1 MTPLDKSLKRGLNIG
16 GRDYVITIDPQALK
30 ITEKGR
36 RIGLELKWADIVSGE
51 SALAV
56 ALHASLGKFQHEPK
70 VLARKNTE
78 TPKPNPRTR
87 ASPGPRRMTKK
98 RASRK
103 S

>member
-1 MTPLDKSLKRGLNIG
+1 MN

-70 VLARKNTE
+70 VVARKIADP
-78 TPKPNPRTR
+78 PKLNPRTKK
-87 ASPGPRRMTKK
+87 SISPRRLSKK
-98 RASRK
+98 RASKR

>member
-1 MTPLDKSLKRGLNIG
+1 MTPLDKSLKRGLKLN

-30 ITEKGR
+30 ITQKGR

-56 ALHASLGKFQHEPK
+56 ALHASLGKFQHEPN
-70 VLARKNTE
+70 VLVRQIRE
-78 TPKPNPRTR
+78 IPKPNRRTR
-87 ASPGPRRMTKK
+87 TSISPRPLTKK
-98 RASRK
+98 RASKR

>member
-1 MTPLDKSLKRGLNIG
+1 MTPLDKSFKRGLNVN

-36 RIGLELKWADIVSGE
+36 RIGLELKWADVVSGE

-56 ALHASLGKFQHEPK
+56 ALNASLGKFQHNPQ
-70 VLARKNTE
+70 VVARKITE
-78 TPKPNPRTR
+78 TPQL
-87 ASPGPRRMTKK
+87 GPRAKAAISPRRLTKK
-98 RASRK
+98 RASRR

>member
-1 MTPLDKSLKRGLNIG
+1 MN

-56 ALHASLGKFQHEPK
+56 ALHASLGKFQHQPK
-70 VLARKNTE
+70 VLARTE
-78 TPKPNPRTR
+78 IRKPVRRTTTSIS
-87 ASPGPRRMTKK
+87 ARRLTKK
-98 RASRK
+98 RAPKRS
-103 S
+103 

>member
-1 MTPLDKSLKRGLNIG
+1 MTPLDKTLKRGLNIN
-16 GRDYVITIDPQALK
+16 GRDYVITMDPQALK

-56 ALHASLGKFQHEPK
+56 ALHASLGKFQQEPT
-70 VLARKNTE
+70 VLARKTTE
-78 TPKPNPRTR
+78 TPKPGPRTK
-87 ASPGPRRMTKK
+87 ASSRPRRSAKK
-98 RASRK
+98 RASKR

>member
-1 MTPLDKSLKRGLNIG
+1 MTPLDKSLKRGLNMN

-36 RIGLELKWADIVSGE
+36 RIGLELQWADIVSGE

-70 VLARKNTE
+70 VPTRKTTE
-78 TPKPNPRTR
+78 IPKPNRRTR
-87 ASPGPRRMTKK
+87 TSISPRRLTKK
-98 RASRK
+98 SASKR